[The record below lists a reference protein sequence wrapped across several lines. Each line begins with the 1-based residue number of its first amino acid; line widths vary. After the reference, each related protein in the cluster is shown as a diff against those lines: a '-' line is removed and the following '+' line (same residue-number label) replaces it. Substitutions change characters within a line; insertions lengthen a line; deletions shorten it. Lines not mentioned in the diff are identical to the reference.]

1 MVADNY
7 SQKLDDNGNL
17 RTDVLQPRYVNGE
30 PTGELKNVTG
40 NAVLS
45 HSIFWA
51 IDNYE
56 GSKNSDLY
64 DRQIE
69 VGTIENLLN
78 DDKAFSAFQKQ
89 NRSYSDTEIREEL
102 YKLQDL
108 QKQHGSRGTLTY
120 GKFMEAYNKE
130 DGSFGKEMKDNP
142 RGKEILNDFVNGNL
156 RTW

>member
-7 SQKLDDNGNL
+7 SPKLDDNGNL

-51 IDNYE
+51 IDSYE
-56 GSKNSDLY
+56 GSKNSDLR
-64 DRQIE
+64 DSQIE
-69 VGTIENLLN
+69 LGTINKLLK
-78 DDKAFSAFQKQ
+78 DDNAFKELQKQ
-89 NRSYSDTEIREEL
+89 NPSYSDTEIREEL

-120 GKFMEAYNKE
+120 GQFREGYNKE

-142 RGKEILNDFVNGNL
+142 KGNEILNDFVNGNL